1 MLDRPSHLNS
11 DDELPFE
18 DFDAA
23 TRDEHRHIASYCAE
37 LRFDESD
44 ATSRV
49 LTASTLNISEGGCA
63 ARVYG
68 SVTSGT
74 LGTLWIAASST
85 PIALPVRVVWTG
97 SEARGH
103 VAGLA
108 FDGLSGAQLLQVQG
122 LIRAQEQSTT
132 RAYTS

>member
-11 DDELPFE
+11 NDELPFE

-23 TRDEHRHIASYCAE
+23 TRDEQRHIASYCAE
-37 LRFDESD
+37 LRFDED
-44 ATSRV
+44 GQSRAC
-49 LTASTLNISEGGCA
+49 TASTLNISEGGCA
-63 ARVYG
+63 VRIYG
-68 SVTSGT
+68 TITPGSTA
-74 LGTLWIAASST
+74 TLWIAVGAD

-108 FDGLSGAQLLQVQG
+108 FDGLTGTQQLQIQG